1 MAETDNG
8 AAATGDGLADDGQP
22 QVGVLAQYV
31 KDLSFENPN
40 APRSL
45 QNLSQSQ
52 PQMEVNVNVNA
63 RKLAD
68 DVFEVDLKIEVS
80 AKQGSDT
87 AFVVDLLYGGLF
99 GLRNLPEENL
109 EAFLIVSA
117 PTLLFPF
124 ARRVIADA
132 TRDGGFPPLLL
143 EPVDFAALYMQQRQ
157 TAVGSGPSILDGGL
171 PN

>member
-1 MAETDNG
+1 MAETENG
-8 AAATGDGLADDGQP
+8 IDDAAGDAQDTQP
-22 QVGVLAQYV
+22 QVGVIAQYV

-45 QNLSQSQ
+45 QNLAQTQ

-68 DVFEVDLKIEVS
+68 DVFEVDLKIEVT
-80 AKQGSDT
+80 AKQGAET

-99 GLRNLPEENL
+99 GVRNLPDENL
-109 EAFLIVSA
+109 EAFLVVSA

-124 ARRVIADA
+124 ARRVIADS
-132 TRDGGFPPLLL
+132 TRDGGFPPLML
-143 EPVDFAALYMQQRQ
+143 EPVDFTALYMQQRQ
-157 TAVGSGPSILDGGL
+157 AMGPGGPSIVDGGL

>member
-8 AAATGDGLADDGQP
+8 TAGPQDGGDDTQP

-45 QNLSQSQ
+45 QNLGQAQ
-52 PQMEVNVNVNA
+52 PQIEVNVNVNV
-63 RKLAD
+63 RKLGD
-68 DVFEVDLKIEVS
+68 DVYEVDLKIEAG
-80 AKQGSDT
+80 AKHGTET

-99 GLRNLPEENL
+99 GVRNLPEENM
-109 EAFLIVSA
+109 EAFLVVSA

-132 TRDGGFPPLLL
+132 TRDGGFPPLML
-143 EPVDFAALYMQQRQ
+143 EPVDFAALYLQQRQ
-157 TAVGSGPSILDGGL
+157 AAGGAGPSITAGGL

>member
-8 AAATGDGLADDGQP
+8 ATPPDAAENDSP

-45 QNLSQSQ
+45 QQLTQAQ
-52 PQMEVNVNVNA
+52 PQIEVNVNVNA
-63 RKLAD
+63 RKLGD
-68 DVFEVDLKIEVS
+68 DVYEVDLKIEVG
-80 AKQGSDT
+80 AKQGTDI
-87 AFVVDLLYGGLF
+87 AFMVDLLYGGLF
-99 GLRNLPEENL
+99 GVRNLPEDNL
-109 EAFLIVSA
+109 EAFLVVSA
-117 PTLLFPF
+117 PTLLFPY
-124 ARRVIADA
+124 ARRVISDA

-157 TAVGSGPSILDGGL
+157 AQVGGNGSSIVEGGL

>member
-1 MAETDNG
+1 MAENEENG
-8 AAATGDGLADDGQP
+8 AAPQDEQSDLP

-45 QNLSQSQ
+45 QQLQTAQ
-52 PQMEVNVNVNA
+52 PKIEVNVNVNA
-63 RKLAD
+63 RKMAD

-80 AKQGSDT
+80 AKQGTDT
-87 AFVVDLLYGGLF
+87 AFLVDLLYAGLF
-99 GLRNLPEENL
+99 GVRNLPDENL

-124 ARRVIADA
+124 ARRVIADV
-132 TRDGGFPPLLL
+132 TRDGGFPPMML

-157 TAVGSGPSILDGGL
+157 NQAAGGPSITDGGL
-171 PN
+171 IN

>member
-8 AAATGDGLADDGQP
+8 ATPPEGVPDAGP

-45 QNLSQSQ
+45 QSLTTAQ
-52 PQMEVNVNVNA
+52 PQIEVNVNVNA
-63 RKLAD
+63 RKLGD
-68 DVFEVDLKIEVS
+68 DVYEVDLKVEVA
-80 AKQGSDT
+80 AKQGTDI
-87 AFVVDLLYGGLF
+87 AFMVDLLYGGLF
-99 GLRNLPEENL
+99 GVRNLPEDNL
-109 EAFLIVSA
+109 EAFLVVSA
-117 PTLLFPF
+117 PTLLFPY
-124 ARRVIADA
+124 ARRVISDA

-157 TAVGSGPSILDGGL
+157 GQVGGNGASIVEGGL

>member
-1 MAETDNG
+1 MAETENGVDG
-8 AAATGDGLADDGQP
+8 AAVDAQDMQP
-22 QVGVLAQYV
+22 QVGVIAQYV

-45 QNLSQSQ
+45 QNLAQAQ

-68 DVFEVDLKIEVS
+68 DVFEVDLKIEVT
-80 AKQGSDT
+80 AKQGAET

-99 GLRNLPEENL
+99 GVRNLPDENL
-109 EAFLIVSA
+109 EAFLVVSA

-132 TRDGGFPPLLL
+132 TRDGGFPPLML
-143 EPVDFAALYMQQRQ
+143 EPVDFTALYMQQRE
-157 TAVGSGPSILDGGL
+157 AMAKSGPSIVDGGL

>member
-1 MAETDNG
+1 MAETENGVDG
-8 AAATGDGLADDGQP
+8 AAGDAQDTQP
-22 QVGVLAQYV
+22 QVGVIAQYV

-45 QNLSQSQ
+45 QNLAQAQ

-68 DVFEVDLKIEVS
+68 DVFEVDLKIEVT
-80 AKQGSDT
+80 AKQGTDT
-87 AFVVDLLYGGLF
+87 AFVIDLLYGGLF
-99 GLRNLPEENL
+99 GVRNLPDENL

-132 TRDGGFPPLLL
+132 TRDGGFPPLML
-143 EPVDFAALYMQQRQ
+143 EPVDFTALYMQQRQ
-157 TAVGSGPSILDGGL
+157 AMAPGGPSIVDGGL